1 MNTENTTAVIYAR
14 VSSQNER
21 RQDTSRQI
29 ADLKRFATAQNM
41 KILNTFE
48 EELTGKITY
57 ELKPNING
65 NKKDDNQL
73 LEHTK

>member
-1 MNTENTTAVIYAR
+1 MPVYR
-14 VSSQNER
+14 
-21 RQDTSRQI
+21 
-29 ADLKRFATAQNM
+29 LKM
-41 KILNTFE
+41 KGVRSILDNFKFFYDNE